1 MINFRFHLVS
11 LIAVFLALGL
21 GILVGSTVV
30 DQKIVNRL
38 DSEIN
43 GVRKENKDRRDTNN
57 QLAQENSQLRNFV
70 DEVAPYAG
78 DARLNG
84 ASVAVVAEQGV
95 NSDDVKDAAASLRA
109 AGAEVPGVVW
119 LEDAWQLDSD
129 KRVQELQN
137 ALGIAGSVSATRDA
151 ALQQLAQRLTHEPGT
166 TTTTTSKTRSTTRST
181 RASTSTTNPGSPQFD
196 VLTALDQAGFVRISE
211 GDISAFDAFPS
222 HAPSVVVV
230 TGDGSHFVGS
240 GFTTS
245 FVRALVGARVPT
257 QLAAVYDPG
266 NDPSAAPD
274 RGAVLAS
281 VLDDQSL
288 SRAVSTVDD
297 LELQEGRIASVLAL
311 DIQADT
317 GEIGHYGYGAG
328 ASAPLPQHRT

>member
-11 LIAVFLALGL
+11 LVAVFLALGL

-30 DQKIVNRL
+30 DQKIVDRL
-38 DSEIN
+38 DSDIARVSRESA
-43 GVRKENKDRRDTNN
+43 KRRDANK
-57 QLAQENSQLRNFV
+57 QLSDENAQLRQFV

-84 ASVAVVAEQGV
+84 ESVAVVAERGV
-95 NSDDVKDAAASLRA
+95 DSGDVKDAATSLRA

-119 LEDAWQLDSD
+119 LEDAWQLDTD
-129 KRVQELQN
+129 QRVQELQA
-137 ALGIAGSVSATRDA
+137 ALSIDGSVSTTRDT
-151 ALQQLAQRLTHEPGT
+151 ALRKLAERLTHEPGT
-166 TTTTTSKTRSTTRST
+166 TSTTTLPS
-181 RASTSTTNPGSPQFD
+181 RANRISTSTTSRAEAPVD
-196 VLTALDQAGFVRISE
+196 ALTALDQAGFVRITE
-211 GDISAFDAFPS
+211 GDLSDFDTYPS

-230 TGDGSHFVGS
+230 TGDGSHFLGS

-245 FVRALVGARVPT
+245 FVRALVGTRVPT
-257 QLAAVYDPG
+257 QVAAVYAPG
-266 NDPSAAPD
+266 NDPDAAPD

-281 VLDDQSL
+281 VLDDQTL

-297 LELQEGRIASVLAL
+297 LELQQGRIASVLAL

-328 ASAPLPQHRT
+328 ASAPLPTHRP